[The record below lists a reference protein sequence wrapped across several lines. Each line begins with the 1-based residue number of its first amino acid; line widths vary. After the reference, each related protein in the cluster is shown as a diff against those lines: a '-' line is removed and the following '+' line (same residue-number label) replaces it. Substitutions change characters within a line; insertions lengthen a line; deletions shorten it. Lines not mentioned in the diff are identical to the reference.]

1 MAPNPEHPTGQV
13 RCRVCGQTRPT
24 TADQNELLAYM
35 EAHEASHDRPEV
47 GASPSSATPDISTR

>member
-1 MAPNPEHPTGQV
+1 MAPDAEHPTGAV

-35 EAHEASHDRPEV
+35 EAHEASHERPQT
-47 GASPSSATPDISTR
+47 GAAPSSAEPDISTR